1 MMKKFKRM
9 LCIVLA
15 VMLLISV
22 MPMASVAAA
31 SDESDSVDVVAFE
44 VTQYPHNMTCIE
56 GQEYWTTVLD
66 GLEVTLTLSDGTRT
80 VWVYGN
86 GHSVNGFYVTT
97 DSGTDDLG
105 KRYVE
110 IKCNDFSETIYF
122 ETIENPVSSISVYSA
137 SEVEY
142 YKHSHGY
149 IMNSNYDYFYD
160 YEIPQDTLIQ
170 INYKDGSSKIASFYE
185 KVDSYAFKD
194 RSSQWTSPWGIGTN
208 YVTISYLEV
217 ETRFPVTIL
226 DTPIESVKLNTA
238 PSRDYYFGDNNYG
251 YITGTDKYLFVPSD
265 ISGLSFT
272 ATFKDGSTKTY
283 DEDDIDV
290 ENRTIDGYEYSVK
303 ECIVEGVGET
313 VTTLYFMGAEIEI
326 PIKVAEAYIKSI
338 EVVKA
343 PDKTDYALNYFPDFT
358 GMQVKVTYFDD
369 TYKVVTANSDTLSYK
384 YTDMGEYV
392 QNFVICLDMGDEQ
405 MEITECGYGYTAIY
419 HRLSYKGYYIDYKG
433 INYSDEKDVSNVEV
447 TEFTTDGDGMKIEVE
462 YADGTKDSLTYD
474 AILYLDNT
482 EDYVRAYGLTE
493 NGITSYRVEKLGE
506 DRYKVKTFA
515 GTVIVDCGEKELGDV
530 DGDGDVTIMDA
541 TAIQL
546 HIAKIEILC
555 DNDLASADANK
566 DGVVSIL
573 DATQIQ
579 LFIAQLIPEF

>member
-1 MMKKFKRM
+1 MKKFKKM
-9 LCIVLA
+9 LCVVLG
-15 VMLLISV
+15 VMLLVSM
-22 MPMASVAAA
+22 MPMVSVAAA
-31 SDESDSVDVVAFE
+31 SDDSDEVKVVGIE
-44 VTQYPHNMTCIE
+44 VTQNPYNMTCIE
-56 GQEYWTTVLD
+56 GQEYSTIVLD
-66 GLEVTLTLSDGTRT
+66 GLEVTLTLSDGTQT

-86 GHSVNGFYVTT
+86 GHSVDGFYVTT
-97 DSGTDDLG
+97 TSGSDDSG
-105 KRYVE
+105 KYYAK
-110 IKCNDFSETIYF
+110 INCYDFSETIYF
-122 ETIENPVSSISVYSA
+122 EVVENPVSSISVYSA
-137 SEVEY
+137 SDLEY
-142 YKHSHGY
+142 YKHSHGHV
-149 IMNSNYDYFYD
+149 MNSKNDYFYE

-170 INYKDGSSKIASFYE
+170 INYKDGSSKIANFYE
-185 KVDSYAFKD
+185 TVDGYAFRH

-217 ETRFPVTIL
+217 ETQFPVTIL
-226 DTPIESVKLNTA
+226 DTPIESVELHTA

-303 ECIVEGVGET
+303 ECIVESVGET
-313 VTTLYFMGAEIEI
+313 VTTLYFMGLEIEI
-326 PIKVAEAYIKSI
+326 PIKVVEAYIKSI

-369 TYKVVTANSDTLSYK
+369 TSKVVTANSDTLSYK

-419 HRLSYKGYYIDYKG
+419 HKLSYNGYYTTYEG

-515 GTVIVDCGEKELGDV
+515 GTVTVDGGEKELGDV
-530 DGDGDVTIMDA
+530 DGDGEVTIMDA

-546 HIAKIEILC
+546 HIAQLEMIPEYTQAC
-555 DNDLASADANK
+555 ADA
-566 DGVVSIL
+566 DGDGTVTIM

-579 LFIAQLIPEF
+579 LFIAQLIPEL